1 VKYKFIVKSIYITF
15 SLVNY
20 LQIKLCIKI
29 SKQKLKKI
37 KKTRF
42 LQIFIENSQENFPP
56 NKLIGI
62 LYVSWKYFVRPH
74 TTKSTFAIFKIF
86 VDISNFQLNLH
97 QLCKNTGIGSVCLL
111 WVLELGKERVKDCSY
126 MGHFTAANT
135 MWQWLICV
143 TCLIVL
149 YVIII

>member
-62 LYVSWKYFVRPH
+62 LYVS
-74 TTKSTFAIFKIF
+74 
-86 VDISNFQLNLH
+86 
-97 QLCKNTGIGSVCLL
+97 
-111 WVLELGKERVKDCSY
+111 
-126 MGHFTAANT
+126 
-135 MWQWLICV
+135 
-143 TCLIVL
+143 
-149 YVIII
+149 